1 MVSKGHNPEGV
12 IVATGAEVW
21 VALEAQK
28 MLAEKDISVNVVS
41 FPSWEAFDCQ
51 SLDYQAEVF
60 PEGLPV
66 LSVEAGATFGWERY
80 ADDSVGIDRFGAS
93 GPAGILFEKF
103 GFTADHVTE
112 RMELL
117 LDSRRVIEE
126 E

>member
-1 MVSKGHNPEGV
+1 
-12 IVATGAEVW
+12 
-21 VALEAQK
+21 

-41 FPSWEAFDCQ
+41 FPSWEAFDSQ
-51 SLDYQAEVF
+51 SSDYQAQVF

-103 GFTADHVTE
+103 GFTPDHVAE

-117 LDSRRVIEE
+117 LNSERLIEE